1 MEMTDLGLAIA
12 TIKAY
17 KDYIDRPIDIS
28 DEDRSDLLM
37 VARRYDLEMEKRNL
51 YNV

>member
-1 MEMTDLGLAIA
+1 MEMTDLELAIA

-17 KDYIDRPIDIS
+17 KEYIDRPIDMS
-28 DEDRSDLLM
+28 EEDRSNLLM
-37 VARRYDLEMEKRNL
+37 IARRYDIEVDSRNL